1 MLDIVSS
8 PYKKLVRPVL
18 ILLLS
23 NFCCFV
29 PMIVL
34 LQTFFYQTNER
45 MKKPIGV
52 FYEHPE
58 WFKPLFKIL
67 EGRSIPYEKI
77 HAGFHHFNPLED
89 PPYRVV
95 INRVSSSSYLRG
107 HTQAIFYA
115 NDFIGYLE
123 ENGVRVIN
131 GTRATEIE
139 TSKALQLV
147 LFKKLGLKFPKA
159 VVVNHVNQV
168 VEASK
173 QIGFPL
179 AVKPNIGGSGAGI
192 VRFDSLAALEE
203 ATEANAVDLGIDHT
217 ALVQEFIPVRGGHI
231 NRVETLN
238 GKFLYAIKVH
248 TSGESFNLCPA
259 EICQVPQPGPV
270 QQMEEVC
277 MTTAVKKGIKVEPFN
292 PPAEIVAAVE
302 RIVAEAKIDVG
313 GIEYM
318 IDDRTG
324 EVLYYDINAL
334 SNFIADAENVIGF
347 NPFENLVDYMV
358 ALAAKK
364 N

>member
-1 MLDIVSS
+1 MS
-8 PYKKLVRPVL
+8 
-18 ILLLS
+18 
-23 NFCCFV
+23 
-29 PMIVL
+29 
-34 LQTFFYQTNER
+34 
-45 MKKPIGV
+45 KPIGI

-58 WFKPLFKIL
+58 WFKPLFKTL
-67 EGRSIPYEKI
+67 DERNLPYQKI
-77 HAGFHHFNPLED
+77 HAGFHHFNPLAE
-89 PPYRVV
+89 PPYSVV

-123 ENGVRVIN
+123 ENNVRVIN

-159 VVVNHVNQV
+159 IVVNHVNQII
-168 VEASK
+168 EASK

-192 VRFDSLAALEE
+192 IRFNSLSALEE
-203 ATEANAVDLGIDHT
+203 AVENNAIDLGIDHT
-217 ALVQEFIPVRGGHI
+217 ALVQEFIPARGGHI

-238 GKFLYAIKVH
+238 GKFLYAINVY
-248 TSGESFNLCPA
+248 TSGENFNLCPA
-259 EICQVPQPGPV
+259 EICQLPEAPQQIG
-270 QQMEEVC
+270 EVC
-277 MTTAVKKGIKVEPFN
+277 LTTAPKKGIRVEPFT
-292 PPAEIVAAVE
+292 PPAEVIATVE
-302 RIVAEAKIDVG
+302 RIVQEAKIDVG

-324 EVLYYDINAL
+324 EALYYDVNAL

-347 NPFENLVDYMV
+347 DPFKNLVDYMET
-358 ALAAKK
+358 LATEK
-364 N
+364 NK

>member
-1 MLDIVSS
+1 L
-8 PYKKLVRPVL
+8 PVL
-18 ILLLS
+18 LKNAFLKKAGA
-23 NFCCFV
+23 N
-29 PMIVL
+29 M
-34 LQTFFYQTNER
+34 N
-45 MKKPIGV
+45 KPIGV

-58 WFKPLFKIL
+58 WFKPLFKKL
-67 EGRSIPYEKI
+67 DEKGLAYEKL
-77 HAGFHHFNPLED
+77 HAGFHHYNPLDD
-89 PPYRVV
+89 PRYSLV

-123 ENGVRVIN
+123 EAGVRVIN

-159 VVVNHVNQV
+159 VVVNHVSQLTD
-168 VEASK
+168 AAK
-173 QIGFPL
+173 AIGFPL

-192 VRFDSLAALEE
+192 IRFESMAALEE
-203 ATEANAVDLGIDHT
+203 AIDNNAIDLGIDHT
-217 ALVQEFIPVRGGHI
+217 ALVQEFIPIRGGHI

-259 EICQVPQPGPV
+259 EICQVPQPAPV
-270 QQMEEVC
+270 QAVGEVC
-277 MTTAVKKGIKVEPFN
+277 VTTAAKKGIKVEPFT
-292 PPAEIVAAVE
+292 PPAEVIAAVE
-302 RIVAEAKIDVG
+302 RIVVEAKIDVG

-334 SNFIADAENVIGF
+334 SNFIADAQNVIGF
-347 NPFENLVDYMV
+347 DPFENLVQYMA
-358 ALAAKK
+358 ALADNKS
-364 N
+364 

>member
-1 MLDIVSS
+1 MS
-8 PYKKLVRPVL
+8 
-18 ILLLS
+18 
-23 NFCCFV
+23 
-29 PMIVL
+29 
-34 LQTFFYQTNER
+34 
-45 MKKPIGV
+45 KPIGV

-58 WFKPLFKIL
+58 WFKPLFKTL
-67 EGRSIPYEKI
+67 DEKGLPYEKI
-77 HAGFHHFNPLED
+77 HAGFHQYNPLEE
-89 PPYRVV
+89 PKYSVV

-147 LFKKLGLKFPKA
+147 LFRKLGLKFPKA
-159 VVVNHVNQV
+159 VVVNHVNQII
-168 VEASK
+168 EASR
-173 QIGFPL
+173 QTGFPL

-192 VRFDSLAALEE
+192 IRFDSLSTLKE
-203 ATEANAVDLGIDHT
+203 AVANNAIDLGIDHT
-217 ALVQEFIPVRGGHI
+217 ALVQEFIPIRGGHI

-248 TSGESFNLCPA
+248 TSGDSFNLCPA
-259 EICQVPQPGPV
+259 EICQVPPPQPV
-270 QQMEEVC
+270 QQMGEVC
-277 MTTAVKKGIKVEPFN
+277 LTTAAKKGIKVEPFT
-292 PPAEIVAAVE
+292 PPAEEIAAVE

-324 EVLYYDINAL
+324 EILYYDINAL

-347 NPFENLVDYMV
+347 DPFKNLVDYM
-358 ALAAKK
+358 ASFANNKK
-364 N
+364 

>member
-1 MLDIVSS
+1 MS
-8 PYKKLVRPVL
+8 
-18 ILLLS
+18 
-23 NFCCFV
+23 
-29 PMIVL
+29 
-34 LQTFFYQTNER
+34 
-45 MKKPIGV
+45 KPIGV

-58 WFKPLFKIL
+58 WFKPFFKEL
-67 EGRSIPYEKI
+67 DSRHLPYEKL
-77 HAGFHHFNPLED
+77 HAGFHQFNPLEE
-89 PPYRVV
+89 PNYSVV

-159 VVVNHVNQV
+159 IVVNHVNQV
-168 VEASK
+168 VEAAK
-173 QIGFPL
+173 KIGFPL

-192 VRFDSLAALEE
+192 IRFNSLSALEE
-203 ATEANAVDLGIDHT
+203 AIENNAIDLGIDHT

-238 GKFLYAIKVH
+238 GKFLYAIKVY
-248 TSGESFNLCPA
+248 TTGESFNLCPA
-259 EICQVPQPGPV
+259 EICQVPEPQPIGEACV
-270 QQMEEVC
+270 V
-277 MTTAVKKGIKVEPFN
+277 TAQKKGLKVEAFV
-292 PPAEIVAAVE
+292 PPAEVITAVE
-302 RIVAEAKIDVG
+302 KIVQQAKIDVG

-324 EVLYYDINAL
+324 EILYYDINAL
-334 SNFIADAENVIGF
+334 SNFIADAENVVGF
-347 NPFENLVDYMV
+347 NPFSNLVDFIDS
-358 ALAAKK
+358 LSK
-364 N
+364 

>member
-1 MLDIVSS
+1 MS
-8 PYKKLVRPVL
+8 R
-18 ILLLS
+18 
-23 NFCCFV
+23 
-29 PMIVL
+29 
-34 LQTFFYQTNER
+34 
-45 MKKPIGV
+45 PIGV

-58 WFKPLFKIL
+58 WFKPLFDALDKKGL
-67 EGRSIPYEKI
+67 PYEKI
-77 HAGFHHFNPLED
+77 HAGFHRFNPVDE
-89 PPYRVV
+89 PPYSVV

-159 VVVNHVNQV
+159 IVVNHMSQLADAAN
-168 VEASK
+168 

-192 VRFDSLAALEE
+192 IRFDSLSALEE
-203 ATEANAVDLGIDHT
+203 AVENNAIDLGIDHT
-217 ALVQEFIPVRGGHI
+217 ALVQEFIPIRDGHI

-259 EICQVPQPGPV
+259 EICQVPQPTQAMG
-270 QQMEEVC
+270 EVC
-277 MTTAVKKGIKVEPFN
+277 MMTAVKKGIKVEPFT
-292 PPAEIVAAVE
+292 PPAEVIAAVE
-302 RIVAEAKIDVG
+302 KTVREAKIDVG

-324 EVLYYDINAL
+324 ETLFYDINAL
-334 SNFIADAENVIGF
+334 SNFIADAETIVGF
-347 NPFENLVDYMV
+347 NPFENLVDFMATLV
-358 ALAAKK
+358 NEKK
-364 N
+364 

>member
-1 MLDIVSS
+1 MAI
-8 PYKKLVRPVL
+8 
-18 ILLLS
+18 
-23 NFCCFV
+23 
-29 PMIVL
+29 
-34 LQTFFYQTNER
+34 Q
-45 MKKPIGV
+45 KPIGV

-58 WFKPLFKIL
+58 WFKPLFKTL
-67 EGRSIPYEKI
+67 DERGIPYEKI
-77 HAGFHHFNPLED
+77 HAAFHQYNPLEE
-89 PPYRVV
+89 PKYSVV
-95 INRVSSSSYLRG
+95 INRVSSSSYLRN

-159 VVVNHVNQV
+159 IVVNHVNQI
-168 VEASK
+168 VEAAK
-173 QIGFPL
+173 EIGFPL

-192 VRFDSLAALEE
+192 IRFNSLSALEE
-203 ATEANAVDLGIDHT
+203 AIENNAIDLGIDRT
-217 ALVQEFIPVRGGHI
+217 ALVQEFIPIRGGHI

-259 EICQVPQPGPV
+259 EICQVPEPV
-270 QQMEEVC
+270 QQIGEVC
-277 MTTAVKKGIKVEPFN
+277 LTTAAQKGIKVEPFT
-292 PPAEIVAAVE
+292 PPAEVVASVE

-313 GIEYM
+313 GVEYM

-324 EVLYYDINAL
+324 EILYYDINAL

-347 NPFENLVDYMV
+347 NPFGNLVDFMV
-358 ALAAKK
+358 SLANEKQ
-364 N
+364 